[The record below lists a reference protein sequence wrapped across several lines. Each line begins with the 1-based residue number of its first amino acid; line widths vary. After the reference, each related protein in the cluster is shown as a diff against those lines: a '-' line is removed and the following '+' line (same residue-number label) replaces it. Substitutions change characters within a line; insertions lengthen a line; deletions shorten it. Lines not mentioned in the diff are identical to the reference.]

1 MMRTENYL
9 FTLLVC
15 GLYRFRY
22 FAELEKKFFLRS
34 RISQRSVIE
43 GFEFIS
49 AQTKAHKGRGKI
61 ESVRADD
68 AVKGSA
74 LLAVNVTA
82 HFTFIG

>member
-15 GLYRFRY
+15 GSDSDTLPSWRKSF
-22 FAELEKKFFLRS
+22 S
-34 RISQRSVIE
+34 RTSQRSVIE

-61 ESVRADD
+61 ESARADD